1 MSPLLAQSGVLLRRA
16 NLVAFGAKRT
26 LLVTQLPIAAR
37 CHAQCAR
44 RAARSLA
51 SSCFQLFRP
60 RLSRQAKAAASAC
73 LSAITARHLKGS
85 TLRSARSWRFS
96 ATLKVASNARRARA
110 SYRQEASAKTPNA
123 IGTVKGMTVT
133 ARPKRAAHCC
143 SSSSS
148 RVAAGAAG
156 FLHFTQS
163 RERPER

>member
-73 LSAITARHLKGS
+73 LSATTARHLKGS
-85 TLRSARSWRFS
+85 TLWERSELAFFRYAQSCLKRSSRASIISPRGERQDPERDRNGEGDDGDGQAKESRPLLPLSARRLWIVFRH
-96 ATLKVASNARRARA
+96 T
-110 SYRQEASAKTPNA
+110 T
-123 IGTVKGMTVT
+123 
-133 ARPKRAAHCC
+133 
-143 SSSSS
+143 
-148 RVAAGAAG
+148 
-156 FLHFTQS
+156 
-163 RERPER
+163 